1 MPAYL
6 VAIARVDHW
15 TEDFQKYADQAAD
28 LTTEHGASYVIRG
41 APETVCEG
49 DLLRDRVMVI
59 SQWSSV
65 DAAKAFWESDQYQ
78 KKIKPFRDGTGIYD
92 VAIFEAPDAT

>member
-28 LTTEHGASYVIRG
+28 LTAEHGASYVIRG
-41 APETVCEG
+41 APETVFEG

-65 DAAKAFWESDQYQ
+65 EAANAFWTSDQYQ
-78 KKIKPFRDGTGIYD
+78 KHIKPFRDGTGVYD
-92 VAIFEAPDAT
+92 VAVFEGA

>member
-28 LTTEHGASYVIRG
+28 LTSKHGASYVIRG
-41 APETVCEG
+41 APQTVLEG
-49 DLLRDRVMVI
+49 DLLQDRVMVV
-59 SQWSSV
+59 SQWPSV
-65 DAAKAFWESDQYQ
+65 EAANAFWESDEYQ
-78 KKIKPFRDGTGIYD
+78 NKIKPFRAGTGVYD
-92 VAIFEAPDAT
+92 VAVFDSA